1 MKPTRTRLSAAIAG
15 VALAALAAVGCSSS
29 HHDGGTSYNTAAAS
43 SVASAAQSAG
53 TAVLDE
59 VQKDPGWS
67 KFQAAAN
74 QCQPT
79 TGDAL
84 TKVVL
89 VDTSAMS
96 TPAKAKV
103 WSARLA
109 LAKQFKG
116 NEQTWLDCLK
126 TKLQLTDAQ
135 KSSFDTCVGGN
146 VFAFNY
152 KGLSGLQAIWTT
164 LEMYLAQT
172 LLTCYDTS
180 VGLAATATP
189 SPSTSGTG
197 TNSPP
202 AASPSPT
209 TSSK

>member
-1 MKPTRTRLSAAIAG
+1 MKPQKSRWLTVAGAIAS
-15 VALAALAAVGCSSS
+15 VAVAAACSSS
-29 HHDGGTSYNTAAAS
+29 HHDGGTSSDTAAAS
-43 SVASAAQSAG
+43 SVASVAQSAG

-84 TKVVL
+84 IKVVL

-126 TKLQLTDAQ
+126 AKLQLTDAQ

-180 VGLAATATP
+180 VGLAATTTATP

-209 TSSK
+209 KSN